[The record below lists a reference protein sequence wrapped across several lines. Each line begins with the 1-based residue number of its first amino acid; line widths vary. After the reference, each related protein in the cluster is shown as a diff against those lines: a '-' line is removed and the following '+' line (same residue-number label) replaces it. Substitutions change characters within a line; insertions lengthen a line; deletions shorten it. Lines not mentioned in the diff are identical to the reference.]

1 MSLFLSFKEK
11 LMLFNQINQAKNIF
25 IKAGSGKVKR
35 EELFSNLESGT
46 EERIKTEMTE
56 SLQNIL

>member
-11 LMLFNQINQAKNIF
+11 LMLFNQSNQARNTSF
-25 IKAGSGKVKR
+25 EALSGKVKR
-35 EELFSNLESGT
+35 EELFFNLESGT

-56 SLQNIL
+56 SQQNIL